1 MTSIAPSEAPP
12 ELSTDDA
19 QTLSEYASPLSDDT
33 TEPRA
38 PLTPARIAMA
48 AAIWVV
54 TAVVCAALV
63 LYLLEPMF
71 QSRHQ
76 TDLLSQYR
84 TTVLHAAH
92 ELDSLAG
99 VTVPTKP
106 PAYGA
111 PVGVLEIARIHLR
124 QVVIEGATSKD
135 TSGGPG
141 HVPGTAGMGQPGNSV
156 VVGRRHL
163 YGGPFESIDTL
174 RSGDRILVTTTQGQ
188 SVYEV
193 TSVRSRS
200 VDARSIAALYG
211 ATKKN
216 RLTLV
221 TSNAAT
227 PWSAGSATEV
237 DAKILGRPFQ
247 ATPQHRWDASQ
258 TGRQGQ
264 ASAWLLVLGAAAL
277 LAVAVIGAIYLYRR
291 STLRV
296 AYLLTTPALLVA
308 VVLLAEAGSRLLP
321 AWS

>member
-1 MTSIAPSEAPP
+1 VTSVAPSEALIEP
-12 ELSTDDA
+12 STA
-19 QTLSEYASPLSDDT
+19 EATSSLAGASAEVDESA
-33 TEPRA
+33 EIRA
-38 PLTPARIAMA
+38 PMTPARVA
-48 AAIWVV
+48 AAAALWVV
-54 TAVVCAALV
+54 TAVVCAGLV

-71 QSRHQ
+71 QARHQ
-76 TDLLSQYR
+76 ADLLNQYR

-99 VTVPTKP
+99 VTVPTRP
-106 PAYGA
+106 PAYGS
-111 PVGVLEIARIHLR
+111 PVAILEIARIHLR

-141 HVPGTAGMGQPGNSV
+141 HVPGTAGIGQPGNSV

-163 YGGPFESIDTL
+163 YGGPFSSIDSL
-174 RSGDRILVTTTQGQ
+174 HSGDRILVTTTQGQ

-193 TSVRSRS
+193 QAVRSRS
-200 VDARSIAALYG
+200 VDARSIAALY
-211 ATKKN
+211 ASSPKN

-227 PWSAGSATEV
+227 PWSADSATV
-237 DAKILGRPFQ
+237 VSAKLLGRPFQ
-247 ATPQHRWDASQ
+247 STPQHGRDGTQ

-264 ASAWLLVLGAAAL
+264 ASAWLQVLAAAAL
-277 LAVAVIGAIYLYRR
+277 LAVAVAGAIYLYRR

-308 VVLLAEAGSRLLP
+308 VVLLAEASSRLLP